1 MAECQGQNILYG
13 LKLRKNSKTD
23 FEALTSAYI
32 QAVGLGGF
40 EDYYPSQLSGGMQQ
54 RTSLVRALVLRP
66 KVLLMDEPFAA
77 LDAQTRCSMQQLL
90 LGIWEDFNHT
100 IVFVTHDVE
109 EALLMSDRIC
119 IMSNRPGRIVED
131 IQVPF
136 ERPRSLLLTG
146 TEEFSRLK
154 ARILGRLMT

>member
-1 MAECQGQNILYG
+1 
-13 LKLRKNSKTD
+13 
-23 FEALTSAYI
+23 
-32 QAVGLGGF
+32 
-40 EDYYPSQLSGGMQQ
+40 MQQ
-54 RTSLVRALVLRP
+54 RTSLARALVLRP